1 MIHVNSHKSANNI
14 KWWYGL
20 IGKKISCPITCTSSN
35 TYYDTIWSAQALAVT
50 SLALRYLSHISKCPP
65 FGKRRYL
72 CWRWQ
77 LEDFIAKA
85 HKVIWSFYA
94 MHSMYVRGFT
104 EETRAHDW
112 AVFVVK
118 CLTEYYIHSLGYSSR
133 GTTTTTAR
141 RMAAAAAACL
151 YIGTTAR
158 WQSMTTWKVTTNSQA
173 HDLTWLRLCWVSPPC
188 SPSPKG
194 LGHRDNLIQSNVHTW
209 RNNFQ

>member
-1 MIHVNSHKSANNI
+1 MLWIN
-14 KWWYGL
+14 W
-20 IGKKISCPITCTSSN
+20 KKISCLITCTSSN

-94 MHSMYVRGFT
+94 MHSMYMYVRGFT
-104 EETRAHDW
+104 AETRAHDW

-118 CLTEYYIHSLGYSSR
+118 CLTEYYIHYSLGYSSR
-133 GTTTTTAR
+133 GTATTAHGGGCMPLHR
-141 RMAAAAAACL
+141 
-151 YIGTTAR
+151 YNGTVAIDDYLK
-158 WQSMTTWKVTTNSQA
+158 S
-173 HDLTWLRLCWVSPPC
+173 HD
-188 SPSPKG
+188 
-194 LGHRDNLIQSNVHTW
+194 
-209 RNNFQ
+209 